1 MIEADTKP
9 NFIST
14 FKSMLFKEVWGW
26 EKGEKRGLCF
36 HFGILTEFK
45 SLSSY
50 INYTLGLALS
60 INQSF
65 LNRKSFKHLYYTSG

>member
-1 MIEADTKP
+1 MIEPDTKP
-9 NFIST
+9 SFIST
-14 FKSMLFKEVWGW
+14 FKSMLFKETWVW

-45 SLSSY
+45 SLSSH
-50 INYTLGLALS
+50 IDNTLSLALS